1 MGCSVLP
8 SLFSRGGSLLPSIY
22 ADARCIDGVIV
33 SQTEFEDEFHPTLKH
48 DRPYTVSM
56 ANGGPNT
63 NGSQFFITL
72 VPTAWLD
79 NKHTVFGRVSKGM
92 ETVQG
97 IGAAKVDKEDKP
109 YEEIK
114 IINVSVR

>member
-1 MGCSVLP
+1 MMT
-8 SLFSRGGSLLPSIY
+8 
-22 ADARCIDGVIV
+22 
-33 SQTEFEDEFHPTLKH
+33 Q
-48 DRPYTVSM
+48 
-56 ANGGPNT
+56 
-63 NGSQFFITL
+63 

-92 ETVQG
+92 ETVQS